1 MRENRDFLNIQNEMR
16 PIQTQDI
23 GPIACPRCG
32 SRELAFVT
40 EYHKSIF
47 LRILERILLVIL
59 LFVAISNFHYLF
71 TTEYER
77 FSDSILFVF
86 ICFAISSVIRF
97 LIESKTHVQV
107 ICKDCSN
114 LWLLN

>member
-32 SRELAFVT
+32 SRELAFVA
-40 EYHKSIF
+40 EYHKALF
-47 LRILERILLVIL
+47 LRTVEWCLVVL
-59 LFVAISNFHYLF
+59 LFYIGISNIQYLF
-71 TTEYER
+71 TDTEEFFR
-77 FSDSILFVF
+77 GFLSLFIAYALIHLAV
-86 ICFAISSVIRF
+86 F
-97 LIESKTHVQV
+97 LIESKTHVQA